1 MKDTVLL
8 TYIIF
13 DLLFAI
19 MGTVMLITALAMQ
32 SQITKP
38 PNLDNIA
45 KNLILSSCPLK
56 AAIANGILVLSTFLL
71 SIPAI
76 AMPRA
81 RGLLKLTGYFV
92 FVCAVFTMVIGLNIW
107 FETLKTR
114 KNLLDIWTVQDV
126 STQSLLQTKFKCC
139 GYTNSTSP
147 PFVVDNICPDPTIA
161 AARLGCVF
169 PFSAFANGFLDII
182 FTAIFGIVGV
192 DALFILAT
200 AILLKDRKEQARYR
214 QIFEKKSGQGF

>member
-1 MKDTVLL
+1 MKDSVLL
-8 TYIIF
+8 AYVVF

-19 MGTVMLITALAMQ
+19 TGIILLITALSMQ
-32 SQITKP
+32 SQLSQT
-38 PNLDNIA
+38 PNLENVA
-45 KNLILSSCPLK
+45 KNLILDSCPLK
-56 AAIANGILVLSTFLL
+56 AAIANGILVLAIFVM
-71 SIPAI
+71 SIPSI

-92 FVCAVFTMVIGLNIW
+92 FVSAVFTMVLGLTIW

-114 KNLLDIWTVQDV
+114 KNLLAIWKMQDV
-126 STQSLLQTKFKCC
+126 SVQSLLQTKYQCC

-147 PFVVDNICPDPTIA
+147 PFVVDNTCPNPTIA

-169 PFSAFANGFLDII
+169 PFSAFANNFLDVI
-182 FTAIFGIVGV
+182 FTAIFGMVGV

-214 QIFEKKSGQGF
+214 QIFEKNGGRNF